1 MSQPAFSP
9 VPALPRVTVLMACH
23 RGAAHLGQQLASIAA
38 QEGVDWHLRASDD
51 GPGSGTDDDEDDGTA
66 ALLAR
71 FRDAHPDRVTLHA
84 GPRRGAAAHFLSL
97 LCAPG
102 LGPGPAALSDQ
113 DDIWYPTKLKQALS
127 RLERV
132 TGPAVYTARSRHVDA
147 MGRPLGLSRR
157 PRGAPS
163 FGNALVQNRVSGHAA
178 VLNPQALALVRAV
191 GPVEVPFHDWWL
203 AMLITGAGG
212 TVVEDDAVV
221 LDYRQHGGNVLG
233 APRGWR
239 ARLARAAR
247 VLGPEGRRIMAA
259 NRTALARAA
268 PFLTE
273 DARAL
278 LDRLDTA
285 PAHGPARLHA
295 LARLGVRRDAPAA
308 QAVLALAATLG
319 RY

>member
-1 MSQPAFSP
+1 MQPLFRIRDTFT
-9 VPALPRVTVLMACH
+9 LPKVTILLATFQ
-23 RGAAHLGQQLASIAA
+23 GAAHLREQLASIAS
-38 QEGVDWHLRASDD
+38 QEGVNWVLRASDD
-51 GPGSGTDDDEDDGTA
+51 GSDDGTLEVLTQFCA
-66 ALLAR
+66 AY
-71 FRDAHPDRVTLHA
+71 PDRVTLRA
-84 GPRRGAAAHFLSL
+84 GPRRGAAANFLTM
-97 LCAPG
+97 LCAPD
-102 LGPGPAALSDQ
+102 LAPAPVVLSDQ

-127 RLERV
+127 RLETV
-132 TGPAVYTARSRHVDA
+132 PGPAVYTARSRHIDA

-191 GPVEVPFHDWWL
+191 GPVDVPFHDWWL
-203 AMLITGAGG
+203 ALLITGAGG

-221 LDYRQHGGNVLG
+221 LDYRQHGENVLG

-239 ARLARAAR
+239 ARLIRAVR

-268 PFLTE
+268 PFLTD

-278 LDRLDTA
+278 LARLDTA
-285 PAHGPARLHA
+285 PAHGPGRLRA
-295 LARLGVRRDAPAA
+295 LSRLGVRRDAATA
-308 QAVLALAATLG
+308 QAVLALAATFG